1 MSTLQFQILC
11 PDHLK
16 EPVMAFLEPLG
27 FEGFWDNGD
36 TILAYVP
43 QDIFNHK
50 SFYDTLSKFDLENNY
65 SYHVLEE
72 KNWNEEWEKNFD
84 PIVIND
90 QVYIY
95 ASFHPQL
102 DYPYQIK
109 INPKM
114 SFGTGHHATTRLS
127 AILLLHL
134 DVSKKTV
141 LDMGCGTG
149 VLAILANQMGA
160 QYVQAIDND
169 QWSYENAMDNVAENK
184 CKDVIVSLG
193 SIEAIENRT
202 FDIVIS
208 NITKNI
214 NLGLLPSLAQKV
226 SPNGYLI
233 LSGFLDFDLNEM
245 QTAAE
250 HLGFKEVK
258 TIAENTWQGLCMQ
271 KR

>member
-43 QDIFNHK
+43 QDLFNHK

-65 SYHVLEE
+65 SYSVLEE

-84 PIVIND
+84 PIAINE

-95 ASFHPQL
+95 ASFHTKL
-102 DYPYQIK
+102 DYQYQIK

-134 DVSKKTV
+134 DVANKDV

-149 VLAILANQMGA
+149 VLAILAHKMKAN
-160 QYVQAIDND
+160 YIQAIDND
-169 QWSYENAMDNVAENK
+169 LWSFENAKDNTIENE
-184 CKDVIVSLG
+184 CKNVIVSLG
-193 SIEAIENRT
+193 STDVIENRN

-214 NLGLLPSLAQKV
+214 NLGLLPELAKKV
-226 SPNGYLI
+226 SNNGYLI
-233 LSGFLDFDLNEM
+233 ISGFLDFDLIEM
-245 QTAAE
+245 KTAAE
-250 HLGFKEVK
+250 QLGFKEIETV
-258 TIAENTWQGLCMQ
+258 AENAWQAICMQ
-271 KR
+271 KI